1 MEKGIHV
8 LHVDPIETPAII
20 RLAAS
25 LRPLSMVHAMDL
37 KEMIRNGN
45 QAKGDPVLTTK
56 AVLEEGKGSY
66 VVDYLTLP
74 YDNSWN
80 ALLYTS
86 GYDFF
91 QW

>member
-1 MEKGIHV
+1 M
-8 LHVDPIETPAII
+8 
-20 RLAAS
+20 
-25 LRPLSMVHAMDL
+25 
-37 KEMIRNGN
+37 
-45 QAKGDPVLTTK
+45 TK